1 MRRVMTAIAMLL
13 CGGLVALGLCGPAE
27 AQQTFAGIT
36 ITHFTQ
42 AGATDRING
51 YKKLAEEFKAQTG
64 ATVQFVDAPWEQMQD
79 QMVNDFLGQ
88 GGTFDVMDVDTAWD
102 PNVKAYL
109 EPLDGLIAKSH
120 FDISDYQGLNK
131 LIGADPAAHERY
143 GIPLT
148 GRSMVMFYR
157 TDLFK
162 DAGLAPPS
170 TWADLVADAKAL
182 TKGKQY
188 GFVAAG
194 VNVQLNKYFYGAYK
208 DDSDRLLFNAAGQPQ
223 FDDKAGADALATL
236 KTLFS
241 YAPPGIFAMDI
252 GEADQVFLNGDA
264 AVLIEWPDYIQP
276 SLNVPAKSRIVGKW
290 AAMKPPGPGN
300 YAPWYVAISAS
311 SRHKDAAWAWLQYIT
326 SAKQNKRL
334 MLDYGIYSTRTS
346 VLADPDIAAKYPGM
360 DAVVAASAASFY
372 PSFIAHPK
380 GIDWFVQ
387 CGAIWSSAL
396 TGSITPE
403 QAVKQAADLWDQMF
417 KSTPGPKNYSY
428 ADLSAK

>member
-1 MRRVMTAIAMLL
+1 MKRILTAIFS
-13 CGGLVALGLCGPAE
+13 ALGGVLLALGVYGSAAAE
-27 AQQTFAGIT
+27 QPFAGIT
-36 ITHFTQ
+36 ITHFGQ
-42 AGATDRING
+42 AGAADRNAG
-51 YKKLAEEFKAQTG
+51 FTKLAEEFKAQTG

-79 QMVNDFLGQ
+79 QMVNDFLAQ
-88 GGTFDVMDVDTAWD
+88 GGNYDVLEVDTAWD

-109 EPLDGLIAKSH
+109 EPLDDLIAKSK
-120 FDISDYQGLNK
+120 FDISDYQGLNV
-131 LIGADPAAHERY
+131 LIGADPAAKKRY

-162 DAGLAPPS
+162 AASLAPPQ
-170 TWADLVADAKAL
+170 TWPELLAAAKTL
-182 TKGKQY
+182 TTGKQY

-208 DDSDRLLFNAAGQPQ
+208 ANSDRLLFNAAGEPQ
-223 FDDKAGADALATL
+223 FNDKAGANALATL

-241 YAPPGIFAMDI
+241 YAPPGVFAMDI
-252 GEADQVFLNGDA
+252 AEADQVFLNGDA
-264 AVLIEWPDYIQP
+264 AVLIEWPDYVQP
-276 SLNVPAKSRIVGKW
+276 SLNVPSKSRIVGNW

-300 YAPWYVAISAS
+300 YAPWYLAVSGS
-311 SRHKDAAWAWLQYIT
+311 SHHKDAAWAWLQFIT
-326 SAKQNKRL
+326 NAKANKML
-334 MLDYGIYSTRTS
+334 MLDHGIYSTRTS
-346 VLADPDIAAKYPGM
+346 VLADPDIAAKYPGV

-396 TGSITPE
+396 TGGTSPE
-403 QAVKQAADLWDQMF
+403 EATKQAAELWDGMF
-417 KSTPGPKNYSY
+417 KSAAGPKNYSY